1 MYSLLERI
9 ADGLN
14 PLRSELEKHIQL
26 EGCKAIESIASEA
39 VKDPKIF
46 VDQLL
51 KVYKKY
57 DDLVTNAFR
66 NDITFIASLDKACR
80 RFINDNAICRN
91 NAKNSTRT
99 PELLARY
106 VDTMLKK
113 NSKNP
118 EDSEIE
124 SVLNDVM
131 TIFKYIE
138 EKDVFMHFYSK
149 DLAYRLI
156 QGTSASEDSESNMI
170 GKLKVRFTSPFPSF
184 FIILFYYFKYKWEL
198 L

>member
-91 NAKNSTRT
+91 NAKKLDENTRT
-99 PELLARY
+99 PRSLCRYHVEEEL
-106 VDTMLKK
+106 
-113 NSKNP
+113 
-118 EDSEIE
+118 
-124 SVLNDVM
+124 
-131 TIFKYIE
+131 
-138 EKDVFMHFYSK
+138 
-149 DLAYRLI
+149 
-156 QGTSASEDSESNMI
+156 
-170 GKLKVRFTSPFPSF
+170 
-184 FIILFYYFKYKWEL
+184 
-198 L
+198 